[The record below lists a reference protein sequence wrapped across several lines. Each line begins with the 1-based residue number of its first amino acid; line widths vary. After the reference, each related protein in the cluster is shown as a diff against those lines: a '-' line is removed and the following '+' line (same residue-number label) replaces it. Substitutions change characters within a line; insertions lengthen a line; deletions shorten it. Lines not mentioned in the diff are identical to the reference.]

1 MKRRMMAIGLCL
13 ALVAGLVGVLPAAA
27 EPDLPLTAISLAGEF
42 YSQDFDSLAATG
54 ASSALPDG
62 WAFLEG
68 GAGSNALY
76 TAGTGSSTTGDT
88 YSFGAAGAAERALG
102 GLRTGSVHS
111 TLGAGFQNDTGAI
124 LDSVTVG
131 YVCEQ
136 WRVGVANRGA
146 ADRMDFQYSTDAT
159 SLTTGTWIDAD
170 HLDCLSTNISDSA
183 GAKDGNNST
192 YRTALSG
199 IVDDLNIAAGATFW
213 LRWTDFDIAS
223 SDDGL
228 GIDDF
233 SLEASSPS
241 AVALVS
247 FEARPVDNHILVTWQ
262 TLSEFDNAGFNL
274 YRSTDPA
281 GPQTLLAYV
290 PSQAPGSTVGAAY
303 SYEDLAVEPGQTYW
317 YWLEDVSLSG
327 ATTLHGPVSATVQ
340 APTAVTLSSVSVRP
354 AAHLT
359 LPWLWL
365 VAGAGLALGLNRL
378 RRRA

>member
-1 MKRRMMAIGLCL
+1 MAIGLCL
-13 ALVAGLVGVLPAAA
+13 ALIAGLVGVLPAAA
-27 EPDLPLTAISLAGEF
+27 EPDLPSTAISLAGEI
-42 YSQDFDSLAATG
+42 YSQDFDTLAATG

-62 WAFLEG
+62 WAFFEG

-146 ADRMDFQYSTDAT
+146 ADRLDFQYSTDAT

-170 HLDCLSTNISDSA
+170 HLDCLSANISDSA
-183 GAKDGNNST
+183 GAKDGNSSA

-199 IVDDLNIAAGATFW
+199 MLDGLNIAAGATFW

-233 SLEASSPS
+233 SLEASNPS

-247 FEARPVDNHILVTWQ
+247 FEARPVDYHLLAAWKTA
-262 TLSEFDNAGFNL
+262 SELDSAGFNSS
-274 YRSTDPA
+274 RSLA
-281 GPQTLLAYV
+281 ASQALSWLLA
-290 PSQAPGSTVGAAY
+290 AAG
-303 SYEDLAVEPGQTYW
+303 L
-317 YWLEDVSLSG
+317 
-327 ATTLHGPVSATVQ
+327 
-340 APTAVTLSSVSVRP
+340 
-354 AAHLT
+354 
-359 LPWLWL
+359 
-365 VAGAGLALGLNRL
+365 AGAGEAAL
-378 RRRA
+378 RRRLK